1 MIIKPPEQQQKVYRK
16 LTPYKERLE
25 RGINW
30 KIFTDKHKE
39 NINQMT
45 ESSIER

>member
-1 MIIKPPEQQQKVYRK
+1 MVMQPPDKQQKAYRK

-30 KIFTDKHKE
+30 KIFTDKNKQ
-39 NINQMT
+39 NIN
-45 ESSIER
+45 